1 MAKGSWFQRMV
12 GDPTIGNIINKGL
25 YLTPLAPLAVAN
37 DITRANTGQSI
48 PQHLGAESALLEQ
61 NLLGD
66 PNQLAEIER
75 RIKESESS
83 PYNEYKVSEQ
93 GQDYYKNAVADYDK
107 FKLSTEYGLS
117 EAEKN
122 LANNNFSKAQNFAQQ
137 NALNQGGGNLAPYI
151 NTVLNSN
158 ANDFSVNLAAK
169 DAEVQRQKRAD
180 LMGFL
185 NNIGQ
190 ASNQFNT
197 AQGLNFQKQTLAE
210 QALGQAKQ
218 DFMSNKSK
226 AANDLLKFGTQLTGQ
241 IATGVV

>member
-1 MAKGSWFQRMV
+1 MAKESWFQRMV

-25 YLTPLAPLAVAN
+25 YLTPLAPLALAN
-37 DITRANTGQSI
+37 DITRANTGKSI
-48 PQHLGAESALLEQ
+48 PQHLGMEMDVLTQ
-61 NLLGD
+61 NLTGD
-66 PNQLAEIER
+66 PNQLAEIEK

-83 PYNEYKVSEQ
+83 PYNTYDVSQQ
-93 GQDYYKNAVADYDK
+93 GKDYYKNAVEDYNK

-117 EAEKN
+117 QAEKD
-122 LANNNFSKAQNFAQQ
+122 LATGQFAKSQNFAQQ

-180 LMGFL
+180 LMGYL
-185 NNIGQ
+185 NSLGKG
-190 ASNQFNT
+190 ADQFNQ
-197 AQGLNFQKQTLAE
+197 AQGYNFQKQTIAE

-218 DFMSNKSK
+218 DFLSNKNK
-226 AANDLLKFGTQLTGQ
+226 ATNDLLKMGTEL
-241 IATGVV
+241 ISLIPIPA